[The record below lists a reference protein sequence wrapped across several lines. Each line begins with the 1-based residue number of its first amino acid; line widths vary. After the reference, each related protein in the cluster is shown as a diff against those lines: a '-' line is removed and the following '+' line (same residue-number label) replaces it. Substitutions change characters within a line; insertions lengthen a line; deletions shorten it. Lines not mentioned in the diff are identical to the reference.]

1 MTSDK
6 TLGIFR
12 SAEER
17 VVWASRAQ
25 PSPFARKWNVW
36 NFAVK
41 WRTLERQGL
50 VRGHVW
56 YCHLRLHDKYL
67 EIFGYHMFASRR
79 GAKLQDW
86 LSYGIRIRTVLVE
99 AIRPQTIPKAD
110 PLAIYIYIYM
120 FIYIH
125 IYTCTI
131 KITCINRHMQRPPRS
146 GTQKTHISIKKHPTL
161 ALRNVIDGVEF
172 RLGIGFSQWDIE
184 AGKSRWSK
192 CAGTEVST
200 SGVHFLEYLN
210 ISDVWRNTKGMVP
223 PRHVSVFITALT
235 KVHGDWYND

>member
-1 MTSDK
+1 VLLLFWGATRKVIHPGSTCSIHQFHPKNMTSDK

-25 PSPFARKWNVW
+25 PSPFALKWNVW

-41 WRTLERQGL
+41 WRALERQGL
-50 VRGHVW
+50 VWGHVW

-110 PLAIYIYIYM
+110 PLAIYIYIL
-120 FIYIH
+120 YIMYNYISLYICVCLY
-125 IYTCTI
+125 IYTYMYYKNYMYKQAHAET
-131 KITCINRHMQRPPRS
+131 
-146 GTQKTHISIKKHPTL
+146 
-161 ALRNVIDGVEF
+161 A
-172 RLGIGFSQWDIE
+172 
-184 AGKSRWSK
+184 SK
-192 CAGTEVST
+192 W
-200 SGVHFLEYLN
+200 H
-210 ISDVWRNTKGMVP
+210 
-223 PRHVSVFITALT
+223 
-235 KVHGDWYND
+235 